1 MNEKNWTVL
10 IIVRGLAL
18 IVAILVFGALAY
30 YFNSWWIAL
39 FSILF
44 IFAIQDTKTIK
55 KTGDEDDE

>member
-1 MNEKNWTVL
+1 MNEKNWTAL

-30 YFNSWWIAL
+30 FFNSWWIAL
-39 FSILF
+39 FSIPF
-44 IFAIQDTKTIK
+44 IFTIQDTKTIK